1 MKKSALKSRLR
12 IYLKCCEMKY
22 LLDTNI
28 LLIYLRNQKTK
39 GYIDQIYQPFKLP
52 NLPLISVISK
62 GEIKSIGLQ
71 NKWGLSRLQSLD
83 MFLNQ
88 LIVVDINA
96 EDIIDKYAQIDAFS
110 QGKLAGKPLKTS
122 SRNMGKNDLWIAA
135 TASVTNSKLM
145 TMDGD
150 FDHLD
155 DEYLELIKIE
165 LIK

>member
-1 MKKSALKSRLR
+1 
-12 IYLKCCEMKY
+12 MKY

-39 GYIDQIYQPFKLP
+39 DYIDQIYQPFSLP
-52 NLPLISVISK
+52 NLPLISVVTK

-71 NKWGLSRLQSLD
+71 NKWSLSRLQSLD
-83 MFLNQ
+83 NFLNQ

-96 EDIIDKYAQIDAFS
+96 EDIIEKYAEIDAFS
-110 QGKLAGKPLKTS
+110 QGKLTTKPLGMT

-135 TASVTNSKLM
+135 TAFITDSKLM
-145 TMDGD
+145 TMDAD
-150 FDHLD
+150 FDHLK
-155 DEYLELIKIE
+155 DEYLELIKVE

>member
-1 MKKSALKSRLR
+1 
-12 IYLKCCEMKY
+12 MKY

-39 GYIDQIYQPFKLP
+39 GYIDQIYQPFSLP
-52 NLPLISVISK
+52 NLPLISVVTK

-71 NKWGLSRLQSLD
+71 NKWSLSRLQSLD
-83 MFLNQ
+83 TFLDQ

-96 EDIIDKYAQIDAFS
+96 EDIIEKYAEIDAFS
-110 QGKLAGKPLKTS
+110 QGKLTTRPLGIT

-135 TASVTNSKLM
+135 TAFITDSKLM

-150 FDHLD
+150 FDHLK
-155 DEYLELIKIE
+155 DEYLELIKVE